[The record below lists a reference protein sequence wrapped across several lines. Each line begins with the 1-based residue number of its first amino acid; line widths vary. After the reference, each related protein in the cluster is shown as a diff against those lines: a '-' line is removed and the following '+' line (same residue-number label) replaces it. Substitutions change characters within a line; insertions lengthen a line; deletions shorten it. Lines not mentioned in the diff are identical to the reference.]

1 MRFELK
7 CKAHIM
13 ACWGTLILVLIM
25 AAFLPLPAFAS
36 LPPPPPSEISPSQ
49 ILESVPVTL
58 TNVQQA
64 AAPNP
69 FQQMVVIDS
78 SEYSQ
83 YEAPNLQNVVWYYPN
98 GTIIPAWIESG
109 ASSASNAT
117 VWWLRLRGFPA
128 HSSLTVYMGF
138 AAPNY
143 SFLSA
148 SGPTGEAPQLSPT
161 YGQYDD
167 GNLVFNFY
175 DNFAGTS
182 LNPNKWVVV
191 ASGLNYTVDNGLRY
205 TAAGSRANALC
216 IVSAQSFTA
225 PYAVD
230 FLGSASNTAIDAG
243 VFFGVQSMNASAIS
257 MMWNQ
262 RGAVNTSA
270 YPGYGSYDW
279 LQVNNG
285 PQAGKVAATG
295 LPSFTDTNEH
305 LFSLIVGPG
314 GNSVETQRDG
324 KTLIDDAS
332 FPYDN
337 YTSGHIGP
345 RVGLSG
351 WDNVAWPGA
360 EFWQWIRVRA
370 YPPNGV
376 MPNYVIWPAGPGAF
390 AYSTII
396 PILNGLSYGYC
407 LFWANFTPII
417 IIVIVFAL
425 FSPALTPSRVGA
437 SLRRNWEAPLLI
449 EFAGLLTAAVVSY
462 SLGKSS
468 LADLFSVGAYFAL
481 VAALVV
487 VVLEAWRRERR
498 RIEPSGGIKEG
509 AH

>member
-1 MRFELK
+1 
-7 CKAHIM
+7 
-13 ACWGTLILVLIM
+13 
-25 AAFLPLPAFAS
+25 
-36 LPPPPPSEISPSQ
+36 
-49 ILESVPVTL
+49 
-58 TNVQQA
+58 
-64 AAPNP
+64 
-69 FQQMVVIDS
+69 
-78 SEYSQ
+78 
-83 YEAPNLQNVVWYYPN
+83 
-98 GTIIPAWIESG
+98 
-109 ASSASNAT
+109 
-117 VWWLRLRGFPA
+117 
-128 HSSLTVYMGF
+128 MGF

-205 TAAGSRANALC
+205 TATGSRVNTLC

-230 FLGSASNTAIDAG
+230 FLGGASNTAIDAG
-243 VFFGVQSMNASAIS
+243 MSFGVQSMDASAIS
-257 MMWNQ
+257 MIWCQ

-270 YPGYGSYDW
+270 YPGYNTYDW

-324 KTLIDDAS
+324 KTLIDDTS
-332 FPYDN
+332 FPYGN
-337 YTSGHIGP
+337 YTSGYIGP

-360 EFWQWIRVRA
+360 EFWQWIRIRA
-370 YPPNGV
+370 YRRT
-376 MPNYVIWPAGPGAF
+376 GPCR
-390 AYSTII
+390 II
-396 PILNGLSYGYC
+396 
-407 LFWANFTPII
+407 
-417 IIVIVFAL
+417 
-425 FSPALTPSRVGA
+425 
-437 SLRRNWEAPLLI
+437 
-449 EFAGLLTAAVVSY
+449 
-462 SLGKSS
+462 
-468 LADLFSVGAYFAL
+468 
-481 VAALVV
+481 
-487 VVLEAWRRERR
+487 
-498 RIEPSGGIKEG
+498 
-509 AH
+509 